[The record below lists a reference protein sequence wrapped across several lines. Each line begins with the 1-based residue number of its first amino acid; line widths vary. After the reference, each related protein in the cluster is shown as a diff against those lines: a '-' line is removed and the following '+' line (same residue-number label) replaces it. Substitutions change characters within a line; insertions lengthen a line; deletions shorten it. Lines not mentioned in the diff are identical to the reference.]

1 MAFKRVTIELDDTP
15 DRGGQTSVP
24 TNQEGAREQGFKV
37 RQLTGVP
44 TESDAVE
51 TTSPNAGQAAPRAP
65 GRTFS
70 DLVAEFMNNPQV
82 MATILMFAPFIVFA
96 GSVKAIYDL
105 LYPTITGVLLNV
117 VWFGIAW
124 FRRNRQHNGGT

>member
-1 MAFKRVTIELDDTP
+1 VAIKRFTIELDDAP
-15 DRGGQTSVP
+15 DQGGQTSIP
-24 TNQEGAREQGFKV
+24 TTREDAREHKFKA

-44 TESDAVE
+44 AASDLEE
-51 TTSPNAGQAAPRAP
+51 TSSPNSGKAVPRAP

-82 MATILMFAPFIVFA
+82 MATILMFVPFIVFA
-96 GSVKAIYDL
+96 GTVKAIYDL
-105 LYPTITGVLLNV
+105 LYPTITGILLNV

-124 FRRNRQHNGGT
+124 LRRN

>member
-1 MAFKRVTIELDDTP
+1 VAFKRVTIELDDAP
-15 DRGGQTSVP
+15 DRGGQTSTP
-24 TNQEGAREQGFKV
+24 ITQEGAREQGFKV

-44 TESDAVE
+44 TESDAAE
-51 TTSPNAGQAAPRAP
+51 TTAANAGQSSPKAP

-70 DLVAEFMNNPQV
+70 DLVAEFMTNSQV

-96 GSVKAIYDL
+96 GSVTEIAHL
-105 LYPTITGVLLNV
+105 LYPAITGVLLNA

-124 FRRNRQHNGGT
+124 FKRNRQSNGNT